1 MAMNKFPLLLL
12 TISLCIF
19 TISLENE
26 YIIEPITELVP
37 KNFVFDGYNTNSFKI
52 FHYIPSCEDKEE
64 ISKNISF
71 QVSKSDFLV
80 DYDKV
85 ILYLYEDLS
94 EIKQDENSKFI
105 NYKEIYIGI
114 YNKIK
119 INLKCENDYY
129 FVYSVIS
136 TETQNY
142 QFRIGPFAFQIVI
155 LNEENKFISLSP
167 SLSDHYSFYLKE
179 NSEFFYSHN
188 ETKYALIGF
197 KDEGKIKII
206 ENDNNT
212 IYENKTKYY
221 SSIIEFKKNNK
232 YTIICNST
240 KDDSLFSVIF
250 FDEPKFFK
258 HDFKN
263 GPIILYQTNYDY
275 YYELD
280 ISDYKIGEN
289 IILLSSYSSSIF
301 KIGYQF
307 KSILNGKNLI
317 YETFNRGFITIKKT
331 RDDPSLIIYCYSGDY
346 YYNILNLIKAEEIKS
361 DYELTINGPK
371 YFLLDYH
378 LLNGMNSI
386 GIESDIPFYL
396 YEQTLY
402 EYSKDYNKFYLNL
415 FITNQNNIEF
425 HYNKKA
431 LIYFNSKEKSLF
443 RVKKYG
449 HSFFYVKDGFNS
461 PSYNEYFQL
470 CQGEDSP
477 KELYFY
483 NSNYYRYPYGFKY
496 CYFSSVFGNINTYF
510 IKDNNIKKL
519 SDLDFDKSE
528 ANNVDFFKGENIGYF
543 KINCT
548 SPATVKFS
556 NHYNK
561 LLSEELISGK
571 RYYLSTQYITS
582 KSKYT
587 FHVNLVGQILH
598 LKFSSFG
605 IKNNDNVKIIFNDG
619 NSYDLSRD
627 PLEINYE
634 YKEYSGKAFYFELK
648 EDIDYIFEIEIIVG
662 FLEEELK
669 NDYEIKD
676 LVDSF
681 GEYNVTQD
689 KKGVIIKI
697 PKDFDAEL
705 FDISII
711 LPNWSKIH
719 EKNNLDIQISY
730 DKLEFMVPMNESNTG
745 SPVIPLF
752 KDNPYKNISED
763 IDNIFFYIMIYY
775 NIYYLDYSRT
785 YIIKKPKL
793 YDNVEFNKTNVLPK
807 EDKKYYYKIKI
818 PEDDYNSLMIKTL
831 YSGIK
836 LTFSINNIHYPYI
849 IERWD
854 KPNIL
859 FDNNNKKE
867 RFLNYYES
875 DPNRCYINIVKDY
888 IFYDN
893 FFRSTIISEDKF
905 EVNQIKGKN
914 KIKINRTSLS
924 YYYYP
929 EIFQYYIIAKDLDYS
944 VKMHSDFYSII
955 TNQQK
960 LEESKHEFMTF
971 VEDDGTNEIFETEI
985 DIDIKLKKESNEIYA
1000 VPVRKG
1006 INLIEEGLFKYT
1018 YFDYKNHKSNKKTL
1032 IIVFSIIGA
1041 ILVIVA
1047 LLIIYFKVYKKK
1059 KNSIE
1064 DLNEPITDGNI
1075 ELN

>member
-1 MAMNKFPLLLL
+1 MNKFPLLLL

-19 TISLENE
+19 TISLEE
-26 YIIEPITELVP
+26 YTIEPITELVP
-37 KNFVFDGYNTNSFKI
+37 KNFVFDGYNTNTFKI
-52 FHYIPSCEDKEE
+52 YHYIPSCEDKDK
-64 ISKNISF
+64 INKIFF
-71 QVSKSDFLV
+71 QVSKSDSV
-80 DYDKV
+80 TYRNSE
-85 ILYLYEDLS
+85 ILYLYEDHL
-94 EIKQDENSKFI
+94 EIKQDENSNFI
-105 NYKEIYIGI
+105 NYKEIYKSI
-114 YNKIK
+114 NREKKIS
-119 INLKCENDYY
+119 IKCQNEYY

-136 TETQNY
+136 NENQNY
-142 QFRIGPFAFQIVI
+142 QYNIGPFAFQIVI
-155 LNEENKFISLSP
+155 LNEENNFISLSP

-179 NSEFFYSHN
+179 YTELFYSYN

-212 IYENKTKYY
+212 IYENKTKSY

-232 YTIICNST
+232 YTIIFNNT
-240 KDDSLFSVIF
+240 NDYSLFSVKF

-258 HDFKN
+258 HNFKN

-275 YYELD
+275 YFELD

-289 IILLSSYSSSIF
+289 IILLSSYSSSLF

-307 KSILNGKNLI
+307 KSILNDKNLI
-317 YETFNRGFITIKKT
+317 YEDFDRGFITITKT
-331 RDDPSLIIYCYSGDY
+331 KDDPSLIIYFYSRVN

-371 YFLLDYH
+371 YFLLEYH

-402 EYSKDYNKFYLNL
+402 KYSPDYKKFYLNL

-431 LIYFNSKEKSLF
+431 LVYFNSKEKSLF
-443 RVKKYG
+443 RVKRYD
-449 HSFFYVKDGFNS
+449 HSFFYVEDGFES

-496 CYFSSVFGNINTYF
+496 CSFSSVFGNFNTYF
-510 IKDNNIKKL
+510 IKGNNIKKL
-519 SDLDFDKSE
+519 SDLDFDKTE
-528 ANNVDFFKGENIGYF
+528 ANNVDYFEGENYGYF

-548 SPATVKFS
+548 SPTMVKFS
-556 NHYNK
+556 KHYNN
-561 LLSEELISGK
+561 LLYEELTSGQ
-571 RYYLSTQYITS
+571 RYYLSTEDIT
-582 KSKYT
+582 SKYT
-587 FHVNLVGQILH
+587 FHKNLVGQIIH

-605 IKNNDNVKIIFNDG
+605 VKNNDNIKIIFNDG

-634 YKEYSGKAFYFELK
+634 YKEYSGNAFYFELR

-681 GEYNVTQD
+681 GEYNVTQN
-689 KKGVIIKI
+689 KKGVIIKV

-711 LPNWSKIH
+711 LPNWSEIH

-730 DKLEFMVPMNESNTG
+730 DKLEFIVPMNESNTG
-745 SPVIPLF
+745 SPIIPLF

-763 IDNIFFYIMIYY
+763 IENKYYYILIYY
-775 NIYYLDYSRT
+775 NIYYFDYSRT

-793 YDNVEFNKTNVLPK
+793 YDSVEFNKTNVLPK

-849 IERWD
+849 IDRWD
-854 KPNIL
+854 QPNIF

-867 RFLNYYES
+867 RFINYYES
-875 DPNRCYINIVKDY
+875 DPNRCFINIVKDY

-893 FFRSTIISEDKF
+893 FFRRIIIGEEDIFK
-905 EVNQIKGKN
+905 VNQIKGKN

-929 EIFQYYIIAKDLDYS
+929 EIFQYYIIAKELDYS

-971 VEDDGTNEIFETEI
+971 VEDDGTNKIFETEI
-985 DIDIKLKKESNEIYA
+985 DIDINLKEYSNEIYA

-1006 INLIEEGLFKYT
+1006 INLIEEGLFKVT
-1018 YFDYKNHKSNKKTL
+1018 YFNYENHKDKSNKKTL
-1032 IIVFSIIGA
+1032 IIVFTIIGA

-1047 LLIIYFKVYKKK
+1047 LLIIYYKVCKKK
-1059 KNSIE
+1059 QNSIE